1 MMIILY
7 FYNYC
12 YYYHYYYKQFV
23 HVKISS
29 FQKFVRTRVNGVC
42 IIVAYLSNV
51 IIIIFII
58 IIILLLLLLLLLLN
72 SAKDFC
78 YKLVTKFMAC
88 LLIE

>member
-1 MMIILY
+1 MIIILY

-51 IIIIFII
+51 IIIIII
-58 IIILLLLLLLLLLN
+58 IIKFSQGLLL
-72 SAKDFC
+72 
-78 YKLVTKFMAC
+78 
-88 LLIE
+88 

>member
-1 MMIILY
+1 MIIILY

-23 HVKISS
+23 HVKTSS

-58 IIILLLLLLLLLLN
+58 IIIVIIIIIIIIKFSQGLLL
-72 SAKDFC
+72 
-78 YKLVTKFMAC
+78 
-88 LLIE
+88 

>member
-1 MMIILY
+1 MIIILY

-51 IIIIFII
+51 IIIIIFIIIVIVII
-58 IIILLLLLLLLLLN
+58 IIIIIIIKFSHGLLL
-72 SAKDFC
+72 
-78 YKLVTKFMAC
+78 
-88 LLIE
+88 